1 MNDCI
6 ALICARGGSKGL
18 PGKNIRMLN
27 GKPLIGWAID
37 LAKSLTQVRRILV
50 STDSEEIAEI
60 SRKFGA
66 DVPFQRPKELADD
79 NSSEWLV
86 WRHALDFI
94 KSEEGKYPDS
104 LLVLPVTAPL
114 RSKEDV
120 EECLDVFNKKK
131 PDIVVTV
138 TDAHRSP
145 YFNMIKKNEQGFA
158 ELVIQNDKKV
168 FRRQDAPIVYDMTTV
183 AYVSRPDFI
192 MNSPGIFDGKVFPV
206 CIPQERAVDIDSLRD
221 FEYAEFLLGQTD

>member
-1 MNDCI
+1 MDCI

-37 LAKSLTQVRRILV
+37 IAKSLSQVRRVIV
-50 STDSEEIAEI
+50 STDSNEIAQI
-60 SRKFGA
+60 SIEYGA
-66 DVPFQRPKELADD
+66 DVPFLRPKELAEDT
-79 NSSEWLV
+79 SSEWMV

-94 KSEEGKYPDS
+94 MSEEGKYPDA

-114 RSKEDV
+114 RNREDV
-120 EECLDVFNKKK
+120 EKCLTEFTIQK

-145 YFNMIKKNEQGFA
+145 YFNMIKKNSDGFA
-158 ELVIQNDKKV
+158 ELVIPPNGTIS
-168 FRRQDAPIVYDMTTV
+168 RRQDAPIVYDMTTV
-183 AYVSRPDFI
+183 AYVSRPDFV
-192 MNSPGIFDGKVFPV
+192 MQNNGIFSGKVTPV
-206 CIPQERAVDIDSLRD
+206 WVPPDRAIDIDTIED
-221 FEYAEFLLGQTD
+221 FEYAEFLLSRRV

>member
-1 MNDCI
+1 VDCI

-37 LAKSLTQVRRILV
+37 IAKSLSQVRRVIV
-50 STDSEEIAEI
+50 STDSNEIAQI
-60 SRKFGA
+60 SIEYGA
-66 DVPFQRPKELADD
+66 DVPFLRPKELAED

-94 KSEEGKYPDS
+94 MSEEGKYPDA

-114 RSKEDV
+114 RNREDV
-120 EECLDVFNKKK
+120 EKCLTEFTIQK

-145 YFNMIKKNEQGFA
+145 YFNMIKKNSDGFA
-158 ELVIQNDKKV
+158 ELVIPPNGTIS
-168 FRRQDAPIVYDMTTV
+168 RRQDAPIVYDMTTV
-183 AYVSRPDFI
+183 AYVSRPDFV
-192 MNSPGIFDGKVFPV
+192 MQNNGIFSGKVTPV
-206 CIPQERAVDIDSLRD
+206 WVPPDRAIDIDTIED
-221 FEYAEFLLGQTD
+221 FEYAEFLLSRRV

>member
-1 MNDCI
+1 LNDCI

>member
-206 CIPQERAVDIDSLRD
+206 GIPQERAVDIDSLRD

>member
-1 MNDCI
+1 MDCI

-37 LAKSLTQVRRILV
+37 IAKSLSQVRRVIV
-50 STDSEEIAEI
+50 STDSNEIAQI
-60 SRKFGA
+60 SIEYGA
-66 DVPFQRPKELADD
+66 DVPFLRPKELAED

-94 KSEEGKYPDS
+94 MSEEGKYPDA

-114 RSKEDV
+114 RNREDV
-120 EECLDVFNKKK
+120 EKCLTEFTIQK

-145 YFNMIKKNEQGFA
+145 YFNMIKKNSDGFA
-158 ELVIQNDKKV
+158 ELVIPPNGTIS
-168 FRRQDAPIVYDMTTV
+168 RRQDAPIVYDMTTV
-183 AYVSRPDFI
+183 AYVSRPDFV
-192 MNSPGIFDGKVFPV
+192 MQNNGIFSGKVTPV
-206 CIPQERAVDIDSLRD
+206 WVPPDRAIDIDTIED
-221 FEYAEFLLGQTD
+221 FEYAEFLLSRRV